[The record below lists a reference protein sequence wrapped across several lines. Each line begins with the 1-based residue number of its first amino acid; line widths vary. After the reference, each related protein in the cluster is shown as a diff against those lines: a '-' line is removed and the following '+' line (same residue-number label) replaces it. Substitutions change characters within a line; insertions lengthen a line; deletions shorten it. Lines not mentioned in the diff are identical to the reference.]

1 MAPRPT
7 ISRQRWSEAFKKRV
21 VAEANEPGVT
31 VAQIARRYD
40 LDGRRVSNWM
50 KKFNSTAA
58 LVPVEVTPDEDN
70 SPMSAPQPST
80 GVEIDLPC
88 GSKVR
93 FGSDVGAELVAEI
106 ITAMRSRR

>member
-1 MAPRPT
+1 MASRPN

-21 VAEANEPGVT
+21 VAEVNQPGVT
-31 VAQIARRYD
+31 AAQIARRYD

-50 KKFNSTAA
+50 KKFGPGVA

-70 SPMSAPQPST
+70 APISAPQPST
-80 GVEIDLPC
+80 GIEIDLPC

-93 FGSDVGAELVAEI
+93 FGADVGAELAAEI
-106 ITAMRSRR
+106 ITALRSRR